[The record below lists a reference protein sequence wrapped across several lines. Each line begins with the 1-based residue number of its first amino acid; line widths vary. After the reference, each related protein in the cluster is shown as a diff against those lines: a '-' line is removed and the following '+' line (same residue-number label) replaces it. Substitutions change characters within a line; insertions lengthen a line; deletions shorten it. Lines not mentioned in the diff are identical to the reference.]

1 MSTVA
6 RTKKVEKLAT
16 RAKQIKTVAT
26 GSNIILNGVGE
37 SLIGY
42 TFVKSLNT
50 TLLLIKDTSVA
61 SSDKLHA
68 ISDTL
73 REMENASKNEIDPVA
88 RQAIKDAIKN
98 LKEEQIRLGTR
109 EENIQRTTEEN
120 IRSEI

>member
-6 RTKKVEKLAT
+6 RTQKVEKLAT

-42 TFVKSLNT
+42 AFVKSLNA

-61 SSDKLHA
+61 SSDKFRA

-73 REMENASKNEIDPVA
+73 REMENASKNETDPVA

-109 EENIQRTTEEN
+109 EENI
-120 IRSEI
+120 RSEI

>member
-1 MSTVA
+1 M
-6 RTKKVEKLAT
+6 
-16 RAKQIKTVAT
+16 
-26 GSNIILNGVGE
+26 
-37 SLIGY
+37 
-42 TFVKSLNT
+42 
-50 TLLLIKDTSVA
+50 A

-73 REMENASKNEIDPVA
+73 REMENANKNETDPVA